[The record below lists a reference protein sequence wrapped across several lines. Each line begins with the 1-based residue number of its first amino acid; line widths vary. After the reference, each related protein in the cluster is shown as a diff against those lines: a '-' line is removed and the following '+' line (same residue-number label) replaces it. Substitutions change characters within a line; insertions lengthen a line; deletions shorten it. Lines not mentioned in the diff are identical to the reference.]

1 MRNKS
6 WELQQATGFGVT
18 EHLLELLDVGSRLE
32 LIFVNTDDT
41 PHARTPPDNL
51 LCACRPSR
59 PVGLTTLALT
69 RDEARPQQG
78 LTFGSTQRRRVVGC
92 STEFCGDAGCNVEM
106 YERVNPHAASRHTSR
121 SANQRCRT
129 PRARTATW
137 CRHEPSLRHAASA
150 SGTPPPARRHAR
162 GSP

>member
-41 PHARTPPDNL
+41 PHAQTPPDNL

-69 RDEARPQQG
+69 RDKAPSTRPD
-78 LTFGSTQRRRVVGC
+78 LLFDVTAARRRVQH
-92 STEFCGDAGCNVEM
+92 
-106 YERVNPHAASRHTSR
+106 RVLRR
-121 SANQRCRT
+121 RRMQR
-129 PRARTATW
+129 
-137 CRHEPSLRHAASA
+137 
-150 SGTPPPARRHAR
+150 
-162 GSP
+162 